1 MLNKIKIQK
10 STQCINRY
18 STDLKLTLTYSRM
31 LPVKV
36 KETHTEDPLHL
47 KGWKTM
53 AAFREIRVLKLYL
66 K

>member
-1 MLNKIKIQK
+1 
-10 STQCINRY
+10 
-18 STDLKLTLTYSRM
+18 M